1 MLLSFAYLAFVAVLR
16 LLVRGRRAEFA
27 TDVELVL
34 LRPSFRFWLVSI
46 NAPVLRPAD
55 RAHMAA
61 LSSAAE
67 SAPRGVQNSAGA
79 AKTMDLQAGL
89 SFWDPQVPP
98 TFRTLRN
105 RGRVYAVGRRGRARQ
120 GTPAW
125 D

>member
-46 NAPVLRPAD
+46 NAPGFGPPIVRIWLRFRLLPNRRRVGCRTQPA
-55 RAHMAA
+55 
-61 LSSAAE
+61 
-67 SAPRGVQNSAGA
+67 
-79 AKTMDLQAGL
+79 
-89 SFWDPQVPP
+89 PP
-98 TFRTLRN
+98 KPWIC
-105 RGRVYAVGRRGRARQ
+105 RQ
-120 GTPAW
+120 